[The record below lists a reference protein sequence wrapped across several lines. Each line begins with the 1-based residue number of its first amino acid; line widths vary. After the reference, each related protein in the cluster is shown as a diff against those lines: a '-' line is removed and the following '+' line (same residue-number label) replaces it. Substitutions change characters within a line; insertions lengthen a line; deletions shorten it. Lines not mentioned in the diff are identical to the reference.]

1 MPPLANTP
9 YKSPYLAGNWQL
21 DWPARAWS
29 EERNMP
35 YLKPERPEKVN
46 APSLKTSKQRGER
59 LVCLTA
65 YDYPTARIVDEAGI
79 DIILVGDSLGNVV
92 LGYGNTVPVTLE
104 EILIHLK
111 AVRRAV
117 QRALLVADMPYG
129 SFHTGADDAVR
140 NALRLVKEG
149 GAEAVKLEGGHKRVQ
164 LVKRL
169 VDEEIAVMGH
179 IGLTP
184 QSINKLGAYRVQGK
198 TAATARQLVDD
209 ARALEDAG
217 AFAIV
222 LEVVPREIAKL
233 ITETV
238 SIPTIGIG
246 AGAECDIQVLVLHDM
261 LGLSFGKLAR
271 FVRPYANVG
280 QVMTDAVTRYADDVR
295 NGTYPSDDE
304 SYALPAEAAD
314 ELKIEK
320 PVNRKS

>member
-1 MPPLANTP
+1 
-9 YKSPYLAGNWQL
+9 
-21 DWPARAWS
+21 
-29 EERNMP
+29 MP

-46 APSLKTSKQRGER
+46 APSLKASKQRGER

-65 YDYPTARIVDEAGI
+65 YDFPTARIVDEAGI

-92 LGYGNTVPVTLE
+92 LGYGNTVPVTLD

-198 TAATARQLVDD
+198 TAVTARQLLDD

-217 AFAIV
+217 AFAVV
-222 LEVVPREIAKL
+222 LEVVPREIASL
-233 ITETV
+233 ITESI

-246 AGAECDIQVLVLHDM
+246 AGAGCDIQVLVLHDM

-271 FVRPYANVG
+271 FVRPYANLH
-280 QVMTDAVTRYADDVR
+280 QVITEAVTRYADDVR
-295 NGTYPSDDE
+295 GGTYPSNDE
-304 SYALPAEAAD
+304 SYALPAEAAE
-314 ELKIEK
+314 ELKLEK
-320 PVNRKS
+320 PVNREL

>member
-1 MPPLANTP
+1 
-9 YKSPYLAGNWQL
+9 
-21 DWPARAWS
+21 
-29 EERNMP
+29 MP

-46 APSLKTSKQRGER
+46 APSLKASKQRGER

-65 YDYPTARIVDEAGI
+65 YDFPTARIVDEAGI

-92 LGYGNTVPVTLE
+92 LGYGNTVPVTLD

-149 GAEAVKLEGGHKRVQ
+149 GAEAIKLEGGHKRVQ

-198 TAATARQLVDD
+198 TAVTARQLLDD

-222 LEVVPREIAKL
+222 LEVVPREIASL
-233 ITETV
+233 ITETI

-246 AGAECDIQVLVLHDM
+246 AGAGCDIQVLVLHDM

-271 FVRPYANVG
+271 FVRPYANLNEVI
-280 QVMTDAVTRYADDVR
+280 TDAVTRYADDVR
-295 NGTYPSDDE
+295 SGTYPSNDE
-304 SYALPAEAAD
+304 SYALPAEAAE
-314 ELKIEK
+314 ELKLEK
-320 PVNRKS
+320 PVNRES